1 MDELV
6 GISYNYSTD
15 RNWYSIRKN
24 YRDGIFPGV
33 CSACV
38 TTYCVENNIVTEYRR
53 FTLADTYIL
62 SIDRVLKAGVQFRM
76 YVTRIY

>member
-1 MDELV
+1 MDEHV
-6 GISYNYSTD
+6 GISYNYLTD

-24 YRDGIFPGV
+24 HRDDIFPGV

-53 FTLADTYIL
+53 FMLADMY
-62 SIDRVLKAGVQFRM
+62 IDRSSFTTSVQFECTWREL
-76 YVTRIY
+76 IK